1 MIFSGK
7 AESKS
12 IPLYWHSYIAYYT
25 ESRPVIV
32 NIGVNVNAKTLSG
45 IKEINELRIFFWQV
59 FKHSWR
65 LYIASCQHH
74 ARVAVREM
82 RHLHGGTTTPY
93 MVKRSVD
100 GRQDRAFSV
109 FLLKLCWV
117 KNKKNGVWWVTA
129 AGSKNYTT
137 CFTPHKKNPLPPA
150 VCAVTVTKCLLS
162 RFCTEHSDFHWAFYP
177 PGPCLSWQRGRWSK
191 MPVSVTNTDSS
202 CSRQIYTAVHTWAI
216 STCWSFVTGK
226 CTIASYINRIFV
238 TSVCTH
244 SICV

>member
-1 MIFSGK
+1 MPTSCKSSSQRNATLAWWNHSSIYGQTECWWQTGQGIFS
-7 AESKS
+7 
-12 IPLYWHSYIAYYT
+12 
-25 ESRPVIV
+25 
-32 NIGVNVNAKTLSG
+32 
-45 IKEINELRIFFWQV
+45 
-59 FKHSWR
+59 
-65 LYIASCQHH
+65 
-74 ARVAVREM
+74 
-82 RHLHGGTTTPY
+82 
-93 MVKRSVD
+93 
-100 GRQDRAFSV
+100 

-150 VCAVTVTKCLLS
+150 VCAVTVTKRLLS